1 MTLQLAHKLDKN
13 IYEFT
18 IVEDNDILVPETYK
32 GFLYSLIHVFKNSVE
47 HGIESYK
54 ERNKLN
60 KDERGSISCFLSIQ
74 DNMIKIVISDDGRG
88 INIEK
93 LKEKISKKY
102 PEQDVTNLSNNEIYQ
117 FIFKDQISTMD
128 KVSKTSGRGV
138 GMSAVKS
145 ELDKINGKIEIKSN
159 MGVGTTFIFMVPN
172 S

>member
-1 MTLQLAHKLDKN
+1 
-13 IYEFT
+13 
-18 IVEDNDILVPETYK
+18 
-32 GFLYSLIHVFKNSVE
+32 
-47 HGIESYK
+47 
-54 ERNKLN
+54 
-60 KDERGSISCFLSIQ
+60 
-74 DNMIKIVISDDGRG
+74 MIKIVISDDGRG

-102 PEQDVTNLSNNEIYQ
+102 PEQDVTNLSKNEIYQ

-128 KVSKTSGRGV
+128 KVSETSGRGV

-159 MGVGTTFIFMVPN
+159 MGVGTTFIFMIPN